1 MKRYEYKAYGLNI
14 ISEMELPE
22 LMKQPEPST
31 NYDVQITYGELPTSV
46 QEGREMNGIR
56 CYEEGLS
63 WFYASSIA
71 TYCMIQGKEIRIKED
86 IGAKP
91 ERVRAFLLG
100 RALGMLM
107 FQLGTIVMHGAVVD
121 IDGKGIIIT
130 GKSGMG
136 KSSLLN
142 ALVKEG
148 HPFLTDDVVAISKG
162 ENHYRV
168 EPAYAIRKLCYD
180 TMERFGYNIE
190 DVNVRD
196 QRKDKCTLLEV
207 NRFKEIASPLTAMY
221 EIVAE
226 DVEEVSIRKLKGMD
240 KMDAFLRNGYWMHS
254 VYKNIGLPREILK
267 QMIQIVKSIEVYTIT
282 RPQNQFTVE
291 DQMQGMY
298 RTLEDVQ
305 QEMIS

>member
-1 MKRYEYKAYGLNI
+1 
-14 ISEMELPE
+14 
-22 LMKQPEPST
+22 
-31 NYDVQITYGELPTSV
+31 
-46 QEGREMNGIR
+46 
-56 CYEEGLS
+56 
-63 WFYASSIA
+63 
-71 TYCMIQGKEIRIKED
+71 
-86 IGAKP
+86 
-91 ERVRAFLLG
+91 
-100 RALGMLM
+100 
-107 FQLGTIVMHGAVVD
+107 
-121 IDGKGIIIT
+121 
-130 GKSGMG
+130 
-136 KSSLLN
+136 
-142 ALVKEG
+142 
-148 HPFLTDDVVAISKG
+148 
-162 ENHYRV
+162 
-168 EPAYAIRKLCYD
+168 
-180 TMERFGYNIE
+180 MERFGYNIE

-267 QMIQIVKSIEVYTIT
+267 QIVKSIEVYTIT